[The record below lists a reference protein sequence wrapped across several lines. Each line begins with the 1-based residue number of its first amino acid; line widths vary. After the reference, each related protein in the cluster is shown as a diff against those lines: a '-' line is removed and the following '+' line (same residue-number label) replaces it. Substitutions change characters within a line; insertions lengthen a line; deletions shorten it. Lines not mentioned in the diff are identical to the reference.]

1 MSLTPFF
8 QAPIEVQI
16 HAISALEA
24 LLIGPFLLY
33 RRRRDRLHKILGYAW
48 VTNMAVAALS
58 SFALYGLRWFGP
70 FGPIH
75 VLSVTALAT
84 LWMAIRHAR
93 TGNIKAHRQIMHWL
107 CWGGLVT
114 AGVLTL
120 LPGRMVH
127 RMLFGGDIDALVWM
141 PALAAG
147 TLTIWLVLRSRTR
160 LPWTQ
165 PGKW

>member
-48 VTNMAVAALS
+48 VANMAVAALS

-107 CWGGLVT
+107 YWGGLVT